1 MNASTIRS
9 LQAGP
14 STGSGKSLY
23 KHLLLVFLSLV
34 PLGAST
40 VVALVAWE
48 AFQVL
53 APASRLAVVVLSWI
67 VAFAAATRA
76 FWKAV
81 EIVTPW

>member
-1 MNASTIRS
+1 
-9 LQAGP
+9 
-14 STGSGKSLY
+14 
-23 KHLLLVFLSLV
+23 
-34 PLGAST
+34 